1 METSESIKEIAIA
14 LCKFQGEVEKIKK
27 TEKNPF
33 FKSSYA
39 NLSSI
44 LEIIREPL
52 VKNEL
57 SYVQFPSGEYGLTTM
72 LMHSSG
78 EWMKCTYEMK
88 PTKHDPQGQGAVI
101 TYQRRYTLGAIL
113 GLNIDEDDDGN
124 KGSKPQPRKEPT
136 IQDKHSKMLTE
147 KIKAVNNCDTIKRLE
162 LLWKANESLHDDSEF
177 KNAVNKQKET
187 HENK

>member
-1 METSESIKEIAIA
+1 METSESIKNIAIA

-44 LEIIREPL
+44 LDIIREPL

-88 PTKHDPQGQGAVI
+88 PTKHDPQGQGSVI

-124 KGSKPQPRKEPT
+124 KGSKPQPKKENT
-136 IQDKHSKMLTE
+136 ADKPWLNPDTNEWKEAIKYLQNNGNIE
-147 KIKAVNNCDTIKRLE
+147 KIEEKYKISKPNREN
-162 LLWKANESLHDDSEF
+162 LLTNSI
-177 KNAVNKQKET
+177 
-187 HENK
+187 